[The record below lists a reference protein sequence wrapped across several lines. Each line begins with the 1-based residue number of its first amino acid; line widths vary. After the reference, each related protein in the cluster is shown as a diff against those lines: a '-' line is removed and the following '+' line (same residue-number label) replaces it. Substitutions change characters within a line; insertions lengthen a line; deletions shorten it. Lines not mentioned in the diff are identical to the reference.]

1 MAYLK
6 YFIAGVTTIL
16 IGSHSFHYQDTKTKI
31 RVVNYTEFEMLNIS
45 LFSIKFENLNP
56 GDSSYYKVIHYN
68 YLKDDP
74 LIYAKINNIN
84 LGLYLEIPV
93 ENKKNT
99 YTIDSVD
106 LNNKRLYVGL
116 KN

>member
-1 MAYLK
+1 MLYLK
-6 YFIAGVTTIL
+6 YFLTSVTTFL
-16 IGSHSFHYQDTKTKI
+16 MAVHSFHYQDTKTKI
-31 RVVNYTEFEMLNIS
+31 RVINSTEFEIYNIS
-45 LFSIKFENLNP
+45 LFSIGFENLEP
-56 GDSSYYKVIHYN
+56 GHMSCFKDIHYN

-74 LIYAKINNIN
+74 LIYATINNIN

-93 ENKKNT
+93 EDKKNT

-106 LNNKRLYVGL
+106 LNTKRLYVGL